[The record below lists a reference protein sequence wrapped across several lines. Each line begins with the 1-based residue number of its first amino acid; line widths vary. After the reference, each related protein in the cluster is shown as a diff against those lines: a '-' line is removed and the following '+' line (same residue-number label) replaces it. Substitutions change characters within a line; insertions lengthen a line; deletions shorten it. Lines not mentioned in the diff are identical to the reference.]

1 MKGVYMVRMN
11 FDYRKMLE
19 CLSFMEL
26 NITEL
31 DDNRLKKQYR
41 SLAKIYH
48 PDLVMDYYEKQ
59 KRTIQFQRL
68 TNCYE
73 YLSYCLDCK
82 YLWGDKIDNC
92 NKKDYGKRDNNSN
105 KYYQDI
111 INRLDRMIRPLNIY
125 LRGYCNEVIKYIIS
139 ILLDNIEIL
148 KMKARYP
155 DTIIDYGTLANYC
168 DLIELFMDK
177 ILNIKSSTEFD
188 IDKNNY
194 VGIDN
199 DKFFKEKRE
208 VCLLEKILLYEVMIK
223 IINFIST
230 EGKYMNIKQYRNKMK
245 KYFLII
251 DGITDSIYSFK
262 WMMVLP
268 SINEERI
275 NKELNKIK
283 TRRK

>member
-1 MKGVYMVRMN
+1 MVRMN
-11 FDYRKMLE
+11 FDYNKMLE
-19 CLSFMEL
+19 YLSFMEL
-26 NITEL
+26 NISEL

-48 PDLVMDYYEKQ
+48 PDLVMDCYEKQ

-73 YLSYCLDCK
+73 YLSYCLECK
-82 YLWGDKIDNC
+82 YLWEDKIDSC
-92 NKKDYGKRDNNSN
+92 NIKDYGKRDNNLN

-125 LRGYCNEVIKYIIS
+125 LKGCCNEVIKHIIS

-148 KMKARYP
+148 KNNARYP

-199 DKFFKEKRE
+199 DKFFKEKGE
-208 VCLLEKILLYEVMIK
+208 VCLLEKILLYEVVIK

-230 EGKYMNIKQYRNKMK
+230 EGKYMNIKQYRKKMK

-251 DGITDSIYSFK
+251 DEIADSIHSLK
-262 WMMVLP
+262 WMMILP
-268 SINEERI
+268 DLEIKKIDE
-275 NKELNKIK
+275 ELNKI
-283 TRRK
+283 RKKKNSFSRE

>member
-1 MKGVYMVRMN
+1 MIRMN
-11 FDYRKMLE
+11 FDYNKMLE
-19 CLSFMEL
+19 YLSFMEL
-26 NITEL
+26 NISEL

-68 TNCYE
+68 ANCYE
-73 YLSYCLDCK
+73 YLNYCLECK
-82 YLWGDKIDNC
+82 SLWKDKIDNC
-92 NKKDYGKRDNNSN
+92 NKKDYGKSDSNSN

-125 LRGYCNEVIKYIIS
+125 LKGYCNEVIKYIIS

-194 VGIDN
+194 VSIDN
-199 DKFFKEKRE
+199 DKFFKEKGE
-208 VCLLEKILLYEVMIK
+208 VCLLEKILLYEVVIK
-223 IINFIST
+223 IINFISM
-230 EGKYMNIKQYRNKMK
+230 EGKYMDIKQYRNNMK

-251 DGITDSIYSFK
+251 DEITDSVYSFK